1 MDSFLL
7 RDEQISQIETQLA
20 TQQSPQGKIA
30 TLEKLISYHAFTQVS
45 KAKSLL
51 LELGNLLN
59 EEDLPDHNINFFLAY
74 GFVDN
79 QLYDFQS
86 SNDYYLAALDLIE
99 ERGDVTQKVE
109 TYIDQAG
116 TLINLDRLK
125 EATGLL
131 EKSEGLLENFPN
143 PRLRLRL
150 FTRRGYI
157 HLHIG
162 DQKSGVEALMEAEKM
177 LLKLPDH
184 KSLKDQYFIS
194 LIYSGLGNVYASN
207 DEGQKSVEAY
217 KRALDIARQNQM
229 QTRIAWHLTNIGS
242 AYMSLGDWE
251 NAARFFQEAIDS
263 QDDPSKLS
271 RANAM
276 ANLGQVYLQKE
287 KYEAAEGLFLKAE
300 ELYRH
305 KPGNT
310 LSNFAQIN
318 RYRGQMYQA
327 LNKPT
332 PALTA
337 FQKAYK
343 FALETADTYLL
354 CGISKDITNFFASQ
368 QDYKNAYVYQNLYE
382 NHYEKYLDE
391 VKERKVLELEIR
403 YDLEKKKQEAEL
415 LKLQSSKLQM
425 KALRAQMNPHFMH
438 NAMNSIQLYIS
449 SGDMANASKYLAQFG
464 DLMRQSLDYS
474 EREIISLEK
483 ELEFLRNYLELN
495 KMLRF
500 ENKMEYSIE
509 VDDEIEEDI
518 FGVPTMIVQPYVE
531 NAIEHGIRARDNGK
545 ISLTFDMIDD
555 DTLRCIIE
563 DDGIGRDAARKRR
576 LNDPRKKGYESM
588 GTKITHE
595 RLGLLNNQLGAEE
608 QDFIKITDMRDEF
621 TGKAMGTRVE
631 IKIPITEIGM

>member
-7 RDEQISQIETQLA
+7 QEEQIRQLESQLETHE
-20 TQQSPQGKIA
+20 SPLGKIT
-30 TLEKLISYHAFTQVS
+30 TLEKLIAYYAFTQVG
-45 KAKSLL
+45 KAKQLL
-51 LELGNLLN
+51 LDLGKILN
-59 EEDLPDHNINFFLAY
+59 GENLPDHNIQFFLAS

-79 QLYDFQS
+79 QLYDYQS
-86 SNDYYLAALDLIE
+86 SHGYYLAALDLIE
-99 ERGDVTQKVE
+99 ERGDVAQKVE
-109 TYIDQAG
+109 VYIDLAG

-125 EATGLL
+125 EASQLL
-131 EKSEGLLENFPN
+131 EKSESLLENFPN
-143 PRLRLRL
+143 HRLLSRL

-177 LLKLPDH
+177 LLKLPAR
-184 KSLKDQYFIS
+184 KTLKDQYFIS

-207 DEGQKSVEAY
+207 DEGQKSVDAY
-217 KRALDIARQNQM
+217 KTALDISRENQM
-229 QTRIAWHLTNIGS
+229 QTRMAWHLTNVGS
-242 AYMSLGDWE
+242 AYMSLADWE
-251 NAARFFQEAIDS
+251 NAAKYFKEAIET
-263 QDDPSKLS
+263 QDDASELS

-276 ANLGQVYLQKE
+276 ANLGQVFLQKG
-287 KYEAAEGLFLKAE
+287 KFDEAAGLFTKAE
-300 ELYRH
+300 ELYRL

-318 RYRGQMYQA
+318 RYRGQMNQA
-327 LNKPT
+327 LGKIEE
-332 PALTA
+332 ALTA

-343 FALETADTYLL
+343 FALETEDTYLL

-438 NAMNSIQLYIS
+438 NALNSIQLYIS
-449 SGDMANASKYLAQFG
+449 SGDMTNASKYLAQFG

-483 ELEFLRNYLELN
+483 ELEFLQNYLELN

-531 NAIEHGIRARDNGK
+531 NAIEHGIRAKDNGK
-545 ISLTFDMIDD
+545 IKLSFDLYDD
-555 DTLRCIIE
+555 DTLLCIIE
-563 DDGIGRDAARKRR
+563 DDGIGREAARKRR

-595 RLGLLNNQLGAEE
+595 RLAILNNQLGAEE
-608 QDFIKITDMRDEF
+608 QDFIKITDLRDEF
-621 TGKAMGTRVE
+621 TGKAKGTRVE
-631 IKIPITEIGM
+631 IRIPITEV

>member
-7 RDEQISQIETQLA
+7 RDEQIIQLENQLG
-20 TQQSPQGKIA
+20 TQQSALGKINA
-30 TLEKLISYHAFTQVS
+30 LEKLISYYAFTQVN
-45 KAKSLL
+45 KAKTLL
-51 LELGNLLN
+51 TDLGKILN
-59 EEDLPDHNINFFLAY
+59 GEDLPDHNIRFFLAS

-86 SNDYYLAALDLIE
+86 SHDYYLAALDLIE
-99 ERGDVTQKVE
+99 ERGDVSQKVE

-116 TLINLDRLK
+116 TLINLNRLK
-125 EATGLL
+125 EASQLL
-131 EKSEGLLENFPN
+131 EKSETLLENFPN
-143 PRLRLRL
+143 PRLRSRF
-150 FTRRGYI
+150 FTRKGYI

-162 DQKSGVEALMEAEKM
+162 DQKSGIESLMEAEKR
-177 LLKLPDH
+177 LIQLPDR

-194 LIYSGLGNVYASN
+194 LIYSGLGNVYAAN
-207 DEGQKSVEAY
+207 DEGEKSVVAY
-217 KRALDIARQNQM
+217 KKALDISRLNHM
-229 QTRIAWHLTNIGS
+229 QTRIAWHLTNVGS

-251 NAARFFQEAIDS
+251 NAARFFKEAIDS

-276 ANLGQVYLQKE
+276 ANLGQVYLQNE
-287 KYEAAEGLFLKAE
+287 KYEEAEALFSKAE
-300 ELYRH
+300 ELYRL

-318 RYRGQMYQA
+318 RYRGRMHQA
-327 LNKPT
+327 LDKPE

-343 FALETADTYLL
+343 FALETEDTYLL

-415 LKLQSSKLQM
+415 LKLQSSRLQM

-449 SGDMANASKYLAQFG
+449 NGDMTNASKYLAQFG

-483 ELEFLRNYLELN
+483 ELEFLGNYLELN

-500 ENKMEYSIE
+500 ENKMDYSIE
-509 VDDEIEEDI
+509 VDDEIEDDI

-531 NAIEHGIRARDNGK
+531 NAIEHGIRAKDHGK
-545 ISLTFDMIDD
+545 IKLSFDLYDD
-555 DTLRCIIE
+555 DTLLCIIE
-563 DDGIGRDAARKRR
+563 DDGIGREAARKRR

-595 RLGLLNNQLGAEE
+595 RLAILNNQLGAEE
-608 QDFIKITDMRDEF
+608 QDFIKIIDLRDEF
-621 TGKAMGTRVE
+621 TGKALGTRVE
-631 IKIPITEIGM
+631 IKIPITEMGI